1 MVKNT
6 IMSIVLE
13 SITIVFAGIGII
25 VVCIAT
31 GVYLCKVCNS
41 AYTKLRKISKKNTK
55 KSERVYL
62 LSSQVA
68 NINNASL

>member
-1 MVKNT
+1 
-6 IMSIVLE
+6 MSIVLE

-25 VVCIAT
+25 VVCIAS

-41 AYTKLRKISKKNTK
+41 AYRTLRKISKKNTK
-55 KSERVYL
+55 KSERIYL